1 MNQYLSY
8 VVLTTVQKSYFVYDE
23 IIILGFSF
31 ESFNRNA
38 VAFLVRCLLDTDMM
52 ECHCKN
58 KILVSL
64 PVSHFY
70 TTALRTSHC

>member
-8 VVLTTVQKSYFVYDE
+8 VVLTTVQFFVYDE
-23 IIILGFSF
+23 IILGFSF

-58 KILVSL
+58 KMLVSL
-64 PVSHFY
+64 PVSRFY